1 MARVSMVLVRLH
13 RFGLGGRGTDEQGRA
28 RASYATLHLGAEF
41 RRRHPR
47 EAVRRDARGAPQS
60 LRQLLDAAG
69 ALMLR
74 VRDAE
79 TARGGGMMRR
89 SAHLHGWDLDPRS
102 EFATGVAFPQKG
114 HTSGEMRTSWV
125 MQRSQPPL
133 PPSCDKAGQ
142 FCGHAPF
149 LRKMVSCV
157 RAQVRVAGDT
167 RTFAAGAAGEMDL
180 PSFKDTP

>member
-1 MARVSMVLVRLH
+1 MVLVRLH

-89 SAHLHGWDLDPRS
+89 SAHLHGWDLDPCS
-102 EFATGVAFPQKG
+102 EFATASHFPRRG
-114 HTSGEMRTSWV
+114 TRV

-142 FCGHAPF
+142 LCGHAPF
-149 LRKMVSCV
+149 LSNIISCV
-157 RAQVRVAGDT
+157 RAQECVAGDT